1 MTGPHPAV
9 ARVRSAVRRTL
20 LDLAPR
26 SLVLAAVSGGADSFA
41 LADALAFEAPRHNL
55 LAGALVVDHR
65 LQPGSTVV
73 AERVVGRLVDRG
85 LSPVQV
91 LPVTVPEFGGPEAAA
106 RDARYQALTAAASR
120 LGAAAVLLGHT
131 LDDQAESVLLGLARG
146 SGARSLSGMS
156 ASRGV
161 YRRPLLGV
169 DRADT
174 RAACRAQGLDVWDDP
189 QNTDPRFTRVRA
201 RNRVLPVLETEL
213 GPGVAAALAR
223 SADLLRDDDD
233 ALQEIAEQLVKRLL
247 TADAAPEAA
256 LAGVDCKALSQSAPA
271 IRRRALRLLL
281 LQAGVPGG
289 SLRRSHIADVDA
301 LLTRWKGQGAV
312 DLPGG
317 VVAQRSCDRL
327 RLAQTRI

>member
-20 LDLAPR
+20 LDLAPG
-26 SLVLAAVSGGADSFA
+26 SLVLAAVSGGADSLA
-41 LADALAFEAPRHNL
+41 LADALAFEAPRHDL
-55 LAGALVVDHR
+55 TAGALVVDHR

-73 AERVVGRLVDRG
+73 AERVVGCLVDRG
-85 LSPVQV
+85 LSPVQLIQV
-91 LPVTVPEFGGPEAAA
+91 SVQEDGGPEAAA

-131 LDDQAESVLLGLARG
+131 MDDQAESVLLGLARG

-156 ASRGV
+156 VRRGI

-174 RAACRAQGLDVWDDP
+174 RAACSAQRLDVWDDP
-189 QNTDPRFTRVRA
+189 QNSDPRFARARVR
-201 RNRVLPVLETEL
+201 NHVLPVLETEL

-233 ALQEIAEQLVKRLL
+233 ALQEIAEQLVEQLL
-247 TADAAPEAA
+247 TGDASPEGTLAD
-256 LAGVDCKALSQSAPA
+256 VDCKTLSRSQPA
-271 IRRRALRLLL
+271 IRRRVLRLLL

-289 SLRRSHIADVDA
+289 SLRRSHISDVDA

-327 RLAQTRI
+327 RLAQARV